1 MEIRLNRRFLLASV
15 ALGGAASVLPGA
27 RQALAARGPGGVAA
41 GEGVTPV
48 PLQDVRL
55 LPSHWLDAVESNR
68 AYLLSLSADR
78 LLHNFRTQAGLPP
91 KGEVYGGWENDT
103 IAGHTLGHYLSA
115 LALMYA
121 QTGDAECRSRV
132 AYIVQ
137 ELATVQDKWGDGYV
151 AGFTRKEKDGT
162 ITDGKRIFAEMEKG
176 DIRSGG
182 FDLNGAW
189 SPLYNIHKTFAGL
202 FDAQTYCQDPNALTV
217 AVKLGGFFE
226 AFYSKLTD
234 AQLQKVLTCEY
245 GGLNESFAEL
255 AARTGDAKWL
265 RLAKRTYDRPVLA
278 PLMARHDDLA
288 NRHANTQI
296 PKLIGLGRIAEVS
309 GDAYWQVGPRFFW
322 QAVTQHHSYVIGGNA
337 DREYFSEPDTISQ
350 HITEQTC
357 EHCNTYNMLKLTRQL
372 YTWQPDSALF
382 DYYERAHLNH
392 VLAAHDPKIGMFTYM
407 TPTIT
412 AGVREWSTPTDS
424 FWCCVGTGM
433 ESHAKHGESIWWQGA
448 ETLFVNLYIPSRMQ
462 WARKNVSWRMETR
475 YPYDGQVT
483 LKVED
488 VKAPETFALALRV
501 PGWVKGDLNLTVN
514 GESVSATPSGGYL
527 MLNRTWRA
535 GDTVALTLPLALRTE
550 APVEAPHLV
559 SILHGPMVLAADLA
573 SAEAPYDAMDPALV
587 TSDVVRDLAPVA
599 GQEAVYRTTQAG
611 RPAQLEFK
619 PFYAQCK
626 RRSALY
632 LRCFSESEWHQ
643 EEGVYREE
651 QRRQKDIA
659 ARTIDVIHLGEM
671 QQEHDHGLR
680 ADGSWPL
687 VYRGRNGRDLRS
699 GGVMEFTLKAKPG
712 PLVLQ
717 TTLWSKDVPR
727 TRGTRILI
735 NGKPLSGLSWP
746 ADMPARFVD
755 VEAAIPEGWTQGKET
770 LTVRILPGG
779 SRSNGP
785 FFGVRLLAAGQ
796 KSSQ

>member
-1 MEIRLNRRFLLASV
+1 MGIRLNRRFLLTSA
-15 ALGGAASVLPGA
+15 ALGGVVSGVPGIRRAFAS
-27 RQALAARGPGGVAA
+27 GGGNRAGGA
-41 GEGVTPV
+41 GEAVTPV

-55 LPSHWLDAVESNR
+55 LPSPWLDAVERNR
-68 AYLLSLSADR
+68 TYLLSLSADR
-78 LLHNFRTQAGLPP
+78 LLHNFRTQAGLPAR
-91 KGEVYGGWENDT
+91 GAVYGGWENDT

-121 QTGDAECRSRV
+121 QTGDAECRNRV

-137 ELATVQDKWGDGYV
+137 ELALVQTKWGDGYV
-151 AGFTRKEKDGT
+151 AGFTRKGKDGK
-162 ITDGKRIFAEMEKG
+162 ITGGKIIFSEIENG

-202 FDAQTYCQDPNALTV
+202 FDAQTYCQNTDALAV
-217 AVKLGGFFE
+217 AVRLGGFFE
-226 AFYSKLTD
+226 VFYSKLTD

-265 RLAKRTYDRPVLA
+265 KLAKRTYDHPVLD
-278 PLMARHDDLA
+278 PLMARQDDLA

-309 GDAYWQVGPRFFW
+309 GDKSWQVGPRFFW
-322 QAVTQHHSYVIGGNA
+322 EAVTRHHSYVIGGNA
-337 DREYFSEPDTISQ
+337 DREYFSEPDTVSQ
-350 HITEQTC
+350 HLTEQTC
-357 EHCNTYNMLKLTRQL
+357 EHCNTYNMLKLTRQV
-372 YTWQPDSALF
+372 YTWQPDSTLF

-392 VLAAHDPKIGMFTYM
+392 VLAAHDPQTGLFTYM

-412 AGVREWSTPTDS
+412 AGVREWSTPEDS

-448 ETLFVNLYIPSRMQ
+448 ETLFVNLYIPSRLH
-462 WARKNVSWRMETR
+462 WAAQDVVWRMDTR
-475 YPYDGQVT
+475 YPYDGQIT
-483 LKVED
+483 LSVEEA
-488 VKAPETFALALRV
+488 KAAGPFRLALRV
-501 PGWVKGDLNLTVN
+501 PGWVKGSIGLKVN
-514 GESVSATPSGGYL
+514 GETVPAQPEDGYL
-527 MLNRTWRA
+527 TINRVWRK
-535 GDTVALTLPLALRTE
+535 GDTVTLTLPLALRTE

-559 SILHGPMVLAADLA
+559 SLLHGPMVLAADLA
-573 SAEAPYDAMDPALV
+573 TAEGAYDAMDPALV
-587 TSDVVRDLAPVA
+587 TSDVVQDFVPVA

-619 PFYAQCK
+619 PFYAQYK

-632 LRCFSESEWHQ
+632 LRCFSETDWTQ
-643 EEGVYREE
+643 EEGLYREE

-671 QQEHDHGLR
+671 QQEHDHGLK
-680 ADGSWPL
+680 ADESWPL
-687 VYRGRNGRDLRS
+687 VYRGRNGRDLRA
-699 GGVMEFTLKAKPG
+699 GGFMEFTLKAAPG

-717 TTLWSKDVPR
+717 TTLWSKDSPR
-727 TRGTRILI
+727 TRGTHILI
-735 NGKPLSGLSWP
+735 NGKALSGLNWP
-746 ADMPARFVD
+746 AEAPARFVEME
-755 VEAAIPEGWTQGKET
+755 VALPEAWTRGKQS
-770 LTVRILPGG
+770 LTVRIVPGG

-785 FFGVRLLAAGQ
+785 FFGVRLLAAH
-796 KSSQ
+796 KKEE

>member
-1 MEIRLNRRFLLASV
+1 MGTRLNRRFLLASV
-15 ALGGAASVLPGA
+15 ALGGAASVLPGT
-27 RQALAARGPGGVAA
+27 RQVLAARGSGDVLA
-41 GEGVTPV
+41 GKSMTPIS
-48 PLQDVRL
+48 LQDVRL

-68 AYLLSLSADR
+68 VYLLSLSPDR
-78 LLHNFRTQAGLPP
+78 LLHHFRTQAGLPP

-132 AYIVQ
+132 GYIVK
-137 ELATVQDKWGDGYV
+137 ELAVVQHKWGDGYV
-151 AGFTRKEKDGT
+151 AAFARKEKDGT

-217 AVKLGGFFE
+217 AIRLGGFLE

-265 RLAKRTYDRPVLA
+265 GLAKRTYDRPVLD
-278 PLMARHDDLA
+278 PLMALHDDLA

-309 GDAYWQVGPRFFW
+309 GDAHCQVGPRFFW

-372 YTWQPDSALF
+372 YTWQPDSSLF

-392 VLAAHDPKIGMFTYM
+392 VLAAHDPQTGMFTYM

-412 AGVREWSTPTDS
+412 AGVRDWSTPTDS

-433 ESHAKHGESIWWQGA
+433 ESHAKHGESIWWQDA

-462 WARKNVSWRMETR
+462 WACKDVSWRMETR
-475 YPYDGQVT
+475 YPYDGRVT

-488 VKAPETFALALRV
+488 IKTPVAFRLALRV
-501 PGWVKGDLNLTVN
+501 PGWVRGDVSLTVN
-514 GESVSATPSGGYL
+514 GESVSATPSRGYL
-527 MLNRTWRA
+527 VLNRTWHA
-535 GDTVALTLPLALRTE
+535 GDTVALTFPLALRTE

-559 SILHGPMVLAADLA
+559 SFLHGPMVLAADLA
-573 SAEAPYDAMDPALV
+573 SAEASYDAMDPALV
-587 TSDVVRDLAPVA
+587 TSDAVRDLAPVA

-619 PFYAQCK
+619 PFYAQYK

-699 GGVMEFTLKAKPG
+699 GGFMEFTLKAKPG
-712 PLVLQ
+712 LLVLQ

-727 TRGTRILI
+727 TRGTRILV
-735 NGKPLSGLSWP
+735 NGKPLSNLNWP
-746 ADMPARFVD
+746 ANMPARFVD
-755 VEAAIPEGWTQGKET
+755 VEAAIPEAWTQGKDT
-770 LTVRILPGG
+770 LIVRILPGG

-785 FFGVRLLAAGQ
+785 FFGVRLLAAGH
-796 KSSQ
+796 KGSQ

>member
-1 MEIRLNRRFLLASV
+1 MEMRLNRRFLLASV
-15 ALGGAASVLPGA
+15 ALGGAASVLPGV
-27 RQALAARGPGGVAA
+27 RQALAAGQAGGVAA
-41 GEGVTPV
+41 GEPVTPV

-78 LLHNFRTQAGLPP
+78 LLHNFRMQAGLPP

-115 LALMYA
+115 LALMYG

-137 ELATVQDKWGDGYV
+137 ELAVVQDKWGDGYV

-265 RLAKRTYDRPVLA
+265 RLAKRTYDRPVLD
-278 PLMARHDDLA
+278 PLMARRDDLA

-296 PKLIGLGRIAEVS
+296 PKLIGLGRIAKVS
-309 GDAYWQVGPRFFW
+309 GDAHWQVGPRFFW

-337 DREYFSEPDTISQ
+337 DREYFSEPDTVSQ

-372 YTWQPDSALF
+372 YTWQPDSTLF

-392 VLAAHDPKIGMFTYM
+392 VLAAHDPQTGLFTYM

-448 ETLFVNLYIPSRMQ
+448 ETLFVNLYIPSQVQ
-462 WARKNVSWRMETR
+462 WARKDVSWRMETR

-483 LKVED
+483 LKVEAI
-488 VKAPETFALALRV
+488 KAPATFRLALRV
-501 PGWVKGDLNLTVN
+501 PGWVKGDLSLTVN
-514 GESVSATPSGGYL
+514 GQSVPATPSGGYL
-527 MLNRTWRA
+527 VLNRTWHA

-559 SILHGPMVLAADLA
+559 SLLHGPMVLAADLA
-573 SAEAPYDAMDPALV
+573 SAEGPYDAMDPALV
-587 TSDVVRDLAPVA
+587 TSDVVRDMAPVA
-599 GQEAVYRTTQAG
+599 GQDAVYRTTQAG

-619 PFYAQCK
+619 PFYAQYK

-699 GGVMEFTLKAKPG
+699 GGFMEFTLKAKAG

-727 TRGTRILI
+727 TRGTRILV

-746 ADMPARFVD
+746 AEMPARFVE
-755 VEAAIPEGWTQGKET
+755 VEAAIPEVWTQGKDT

>member
-15 ALGGAASVLPGA
+15 ALGGATSLFPGA
-27 RQALAARGPGGVAA
+27 RRALAARGPGSFVA
-41 GEGVTPV
+41 GESVTPV

-78 LLHNFRTQAGLPP
+78 LLHNFRTQAGLPA

-151 AGFTRKEKDGT
+151 AAFTRKAKDGT
-162 ITDGKRIFAEMEKG
+162 IADGKIIFAEMEKG

-217 AVKLGGFFE
+217 AVRLGGFFE
-226 AFYSKLTD
+226 GFYSKLTD

-265 RLAKRTYDRPVLA
+265 RLAKRTYDRPVLD

-309 GDAYWQVGPRFFW
+309 KDAHWQVGPRFFW

-337 DREYFSEPDTISQ
+337 DREYFSEADTISQ

-392 VLAAHDPKIGMFTYM
+392 VLAAHDPQTGMFTYM

-483 LKVED
+483 LKVEA
-488 VKAPETFALALRV
+488 VKAPEAFALALRV
-501 PGWVKGDLNLTVN
+501 PGWVKGDLSVTVN
-514 GESVSATPSGGYL
+514 GQTVPATPSGGYVV
-527 MLNRTWRA
+527 LNRTWHA

-559 SILHGPMVLAADLA
+559 SLLHGPMVLAADLA

-587 TSDVVRDLAPVA
+587 TSDVVRDMAPVA

-619 PFYAQCK
+619 PFYAQYK

-659 ARTIDVIHLGEM
+659 GRTIDVIHLGEM

-699 GGVMEFTLKAKPG
+699 GGFMEFTLKAKPG

-727 TRGTRILI
+727 TRGTRILV
-735 NGKPLSGLSWP
+735 NGKPLPSLNWP

-755 VEAAIPEGWTQGKET
+755 VEAAIPEAWTQGKET
-770 LTVRILPGG
+770 LSVRILPGG

-785 FFGVRLLAAGQ
+785 FFGVRLLAAGH
-796 KSSQ
+796 KGSQ